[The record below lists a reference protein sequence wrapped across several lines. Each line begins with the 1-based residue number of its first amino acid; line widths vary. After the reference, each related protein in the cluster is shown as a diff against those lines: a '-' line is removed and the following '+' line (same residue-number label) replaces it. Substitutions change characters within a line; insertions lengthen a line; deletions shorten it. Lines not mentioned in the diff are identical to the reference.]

1 MSYNWISAAT
11 PQGRKRLKELVEN
24 DKQIVIREKGVISVA
39 SIAEDGC
46 LIFGRFEY
54 DNWEDVEINEMF
66 DDLEFL
72 DPEPTAPV
80 VDENGLLPCPFCGGK
95 AATKADNVT
104 AWEVIIETG
113 CHDCRI
119 GFCALS
125 NINEK
130 DADTIATNAQWN
142 ERTGRGIKG

>member
-1 MSYNWISAAT
+1 MSYNWTSAAT
-11 PQGRKRLKELVEN
+11 PQGRERLKDLVEN

-54 DNWEDVEINEMF
+54 DNWEDAEINETF

-80 VDENGLLPCPFCGGK
+80 VDEFIKGLDYCECNGCGWVGQVGETIEIDDFDSCPKCKEQSMYFLEDDQ
-95 AATKADNVT
+95 AED
-104 AWEVIIETG
+104 
-113 CHDCRI
+113 H
-119 GFCALS
+119 
-125 NINEK
+125 
-130 DADTIATNAQWN
+130 WN
-142 ERTGRGIKG
+142 EYRALKPMTGRGIGG